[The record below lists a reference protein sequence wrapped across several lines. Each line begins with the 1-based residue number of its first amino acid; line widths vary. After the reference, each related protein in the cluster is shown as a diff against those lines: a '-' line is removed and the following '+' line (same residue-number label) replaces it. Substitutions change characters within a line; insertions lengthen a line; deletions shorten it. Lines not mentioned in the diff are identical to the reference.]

1 MENDSFSGIN
11 IIPLVD
17 IMLVLLTIVLITSTF
32 MVRGVI
38 PVSLPKS
45 DAAGEL
51 AKEVINIDMTIEG
64 TVYFKGAPVTFND
77 IPILLAEYDRELQV
91 LINADREMTLQ
102 PFVTMVDTLKNCG
115 FTRVSIQTEK

>member
-1 MENDSFSGIN
+1 MENESFSGIN

-51 AKEVINIDMTIEG
+51 AKEVINIDMTVDG
-64 TVYFKGAPVTFND
+64 TVYFKGVPVVFSD
-77 IPILLAEYDRELQV
+77 LPILLAEYDRGLQV
-91 LINADREMTLQ
+91 LINADKEMTLQ
-102 PFVTMVDTLKNCG
+102 PFVTMVDTLKSCG
-115 FTRVSIQTEK
+115 FTKVSIQTEK